1 MAHKAGF
8 VNIIGNP
15 NVGKSTLMN
24 ALVGEKISIITSKM
38 QTTRHR
44 ILGILSGEEFQVVFS
59 DSPGIIKPVYKM
71 QEIMMKSVSSS
82 FSDADIILYI
92 TDVVEQYDKQ
102 SEFIARLKKVR
113 IPVLVVI
120 NKIDLSDRA
129 KDLALVETWHGILP
143 RSEIFLISALHNIN
157 VSVLFGRILELL
169 PEGPEYFPKE
179 QITDKSERFIVSEI
193 IREKIMNLYKKEIP
207 YSVEV
212 EIESFRESEAMI
224 NIHCIIHVLRE
235 GQKAIIIG
243 QGGRALKKVGIF
255 ARQDMEAFFGKKV
268 FLGMQVKVTP
278 GGRDNAA
285 ILRGFGYR

>member
-102 SEFIARLKKVR
+102 SKFIARLKKVR

-278 GGRDNAA
+278 GWRDNAA

>member
-143 RSEIFLISALHNIN
+143 GSEIFLISALHNIN

-224 NIHCIIHVLRE
+224 NVRCIIHVLRE

-278 GGRDNAA
+278 GWRDNAA

>member
-143 RSEIFLISALHNIN
+143 GSEIFLISALHNIN

-278 GGRDNAA
+278 GWRDNAA

>member
-278 GGRDNAA
+278 GWRDNAA